1 MQSDKQRMRR
11 EIEQEHTKSSSSFIP
26 IDLYTMARSCA
37 PKYPLLSLQKRKHEH
52 AIEERR
58 TMEAR
63 DKKPKDLSN
72 CLKMYLISS
81 SRRNLP
87 DFFSNIRFS
96 RSVIAPMSS
105 ATLKPST
112 EAEPREEPFLFIF
125 GGISPLGSYGKI

>member
-1 MQSDKQRMRR
+1 
-11 EIEQEHTKSSSSFIP
+11 
-26 IDLYTMARSCA
+26 
-37 PKYPLLSLQKRKHEH
+37 
-52 AIEERR
+52 
-58 TMEAR
+58 
-63 DKKPKDLSN
+63 
-72 CLKMYLISS
+72 MYLISS

-125 GGISPLGSYGKI
+125 GGISPLGSCGRFERKKKEILDGSVDV